1 MIISNCKRFN
11 FCVFLDYLKSMDA
24 TRLNF
29 MIIESIMKITAR
41 TCKCIFVQHPRQQNV
56 LLHLFFSYCSFC
68 SPDFPVEVFSC
79 EMSTKCYTQDT
90 LIKET
95 CLDIESDSCN
105 IQIGNKAIVSMIE
118 FHRIVH

>member
-1 MIISNCKRFN
+1 MY
-11 FCVFLDYLKSMDA
+11 FCPTPKA
-24 TRLNF
+24 TECFTSPL
-29 MIIESIMKITAR
+29 
-41 TCKCIFVQHPRQQNV
+41 
-56 LLHLFFSYCSFC
+56 FSYCSFC

-118 FHRIVH
+118 FHRIVTSSLEKLNQNE